1 MTVPIP
7 LNPTDVDTV
16 TQPVRAG
23 NPVMDWVNV
32 KDSAGGMISNYRLM
46 LDPSFYSMLSNT
58 VYSGIVE
65 LCYAFFLGVSSY
77 ASAALQLVVQPRIWL
92 DPLSEAYIKVTAPVF
107 EFASPRLIVVASF
120 AILIVQVFVVRSGP
134 APGATRG
141 GKSPGL
147 MDQWIPSNTQIARAQ
162 WDRLGSGLVMFGLV
176 FLLTSNPFSMMRTLL
191 EWVIGFGEIF
201 IPGDSSASSQG
212 INTGNLIRTVTFL
225 INYRDVLDAECA
237 EQWAEAI
244 NNQGSNPSCLTDSQI
259 AATDTDLWTV
269 VLAALALPVAWYF
282 AKFVFQ
288 VLIRFLNYISLAI
301 FYLVSTGFVAAVSL
315 GRRRPYDPLV
325 TVLSKLA
332 TNAALSGLVVLVAV
346 VGPGAIFG
354 VINALVSAIPHNS
367 NGIINAS
374 VAMLQVAAI
383 TVSFFI
389 STLALAKFMEMKE
402 TLFSVFKDKVG
413 KSPVYTN
420 LYDLKPGDKGFVAPL
435 MQPLS
440 APVDWAKDRYQQGAE
455 WSKSHLAQARERAS
469 NIITTTKQG
478 GGVTAVVEDT
488 PQMRGAQ
495 QRVKLEVGDAAE
507 AKPKVRLDSM
517 AAAAAG
523 VAAAAA
529 APPVVLNAFGQRLK
543 PPAPDVASAGAG
555 VTARPVERGGIPIG
569 LLQTDPASGTP
580 VSVGSGQAVPAV
592 AGFDPAPSLSPSM
605 AVRTAHLDALR
616 ADAQRIQPRAVPRGS
631 VAALDGSE
639 QIAATTTTYTTSS
652 GGGGGGAADKNA
664 GLAVAARKLGLLQG
678 PNYTMLLSSAAW
690 ERGVR
695 HQRHLLAARGIDAI
709 PTLSEES
716 ESIERM
722 IFAERG
728 GRPTMVRK
736 HDRGFGDEIGQ
747 RPT

>member
-77 ASAALQLVVQPRIWL
+77 ASAALQLVVQPSIWL

-120 AILIVQVFVVRSGP
+120 AILVVQVFVVRSGP

-141 GKSPGL
+141 GGKSAGL

-162 WDRLGSGLVMFGLV
+162 WDRLGSGLVMVGLV

-201 IPGDSSASSQG
+201 IPGDSAASSQA

-225 INYRDVLDAECA
+225 INYRDVLDTECA

-244 NNQGSNPSCLTDSQI
+244 NNQGSNPSCLTASQI

-269 VLAALALPVAWYF
+269 VLSALALPVAWYF

-325 TVLSKLA
+325 NVLSKLA

-354 VINALVSAIPHNS
+354 VINALVSAIPHNG

-389 STLALAKFMEMKE
+389 STLVLARFMEMKE

-440 APVDWAKDRYQQGAE
+440 APVDWVKGQYQQGAE
-455 WSKSHLAQARERAS
+455 WSRSHLAQARERAS
-469 NIITTTKQG
+469 NIITNTRQG

-495 QRVKLEVGDAAE
+495 QRVKLEVGDAAQ

-523 VAAAAA
+523 AAAAA
-529 APPVVLNAFGQRLK
+529 AAAPVVLNAFGQRLK
-543 PPAPDVASAGAG
+543 PPAPDVASADAA
-555 VTARPVERGGIPIG
+555 VSARPVERGGIPIG
-569 LLQTDPASGTP
+569 LLQTDPAPATP
-580 VSVGSGQAVPAV
+580 VSNVSGQTEPTAAGPGPAQS
-592 AGFDPAPSLSPSM
+592 ASPSM
-605 AVRTAHLDALR
+605 AVRTAHLEALR
-616 ADAQRIQPRAVPRGS
+616 ADAQRIQPSAVSGGS
-631 VAALDGSE
+631 VAVLDGSE
-639 QIAATTTTYTTSS
+639 QIAATTATYTTSS
-652 GGGGGGAADKNA
+652 GGGGGAADKDA

-709 PTLSEES
+709 PALSEET